1 MAPPRMCSSCQ
12 TARAVLK
19 RPKNNDQ
26 LCRDCFYA
34 VFEEEVHHTI
44 TSLGLFKRGERVA
57 LAASGGKDSTVLAHV
72 VTTLNQRHDYGLDL
86 FLLSID
92 EGISGYRD
100 DSLETVKRNEQTYG
114 IPLVVVSYKQLYDWT
129 MDEIVAQIGTKN
141 NCTFCGV
148 FRRQALDRGAV
159 LSRAD
164 KIATGHNADDI
175 AETVLLNMLR
185 GDVPRLGRCSSAIT
199 GEDGGLPR
207 VKPFKYAYEKE
218 IVMYAY
224 FKRLDYFST
233 ECVYAPFAA
242 RGFARDFIKD
252 LEAARPSA
260 ILDLIRSADHFA
272 ASLAAQLG
280 QCGRCGYLSSQPV
293 CKACVLLEGLN
304 RSRPGRQPSLQPDL
318 LSLGG
323 AAPWSLSPS
332 RQPLRPLSVA
342 QQVAAPGAAPSP
354 PAAGPQHS
362 PLTPS
367 AAVAPSPGQR
377 PTAAVALDV
386 EAVQQAGG
394 SQAAGSGRVGQVGG
408 AWQRGVTIAY
418 QP

>member
-1 MAPPRMCSSCQ
+1 AGDNKGCCTPEAVASQAAPANETMAAVGLPTSPMPATPSSPSSLAAMEPTLATPP
-12 TARAVLK
+12 
-19 RPKNNDQ
+19 
-26 LCRDCFYA
+26 
-34 VFEEEVHHTI
+34 I
-44 TSLGLFKRGERVA
+44 TSAAAAAPAPVDAIGPAPVDAAAAAPLPSLVAASAPA
-57 LAASGGKDSTVLAHV
+57 LAAG
-72 VTTLNQRHDYGLDL
+72 
-86 FLLSID
+86 
-92 EGISGYRD
+92 
-100 DSLETVKRNEQTYG
+100 
-114 IPLVVVSYKQLYDWT
+114 
-129 MDEIVAQIGTKN
+129 
-141 NCTFCGV
+141 
-148 FRRQALDRGAV
+148 RQASWARRGLQSV
-159 LSRAD
+159 
-164 KIATGHNADDI
+164 
-175 AETVLLNMLR
+175 
-185 GDVPRLGRCSSAIT
+185 
-199 GEDGGLPR
+199 
-207 VKPFKYAYEKE
+207 
-218 IVMYAY
+218 
-224 FKRLDYFST
+224 
-233 ECVYAPFAA
+233 
-242 RGFARDFIKD
+242 
-252 LEAARPSA
+252 
-260 ILDLIRSADHFA
+260 
-272 ASLAAQLG
+272 G